1 MYAPPEE
8 KHPEQRIFS
17 MVLYVISAVGALA
30 QYAESI
36 FMNVTGCLVLLA
48 VGFMI
53 KAQKLTADGTIYL
66 SHVRWISRTMSIAS
80 YFLFPVSFGVIL
92 YLTFQY
98 TDIGRIKGELQ
109 SQENHDM
116 AAISAAVQNYVAHY
130 QTTIDRIFICS
141 ITPPIVWWV
150 RRCWYGYQRAKRSE
164 PIDFPDSIF

>member
-17 MVLYVISAVGALA
+17 MALYVISALGAIA

-36 FMNVTGCLVLLA
+36 FMNITGCVILLA
-48 VGFMI
+48 VGFML
-53 KAQKLTADGTIYL
+53 KAQKLTAEGTIYV

-80 YFLFPVSFGVIL
+80 YFLFPVSFIVIL
-92 YLTFQY
+92 YLTFQW
-98 TDIGRIKGELQ
+98 TDMHTIRASLQ
-109 SQENHDM
+109 SAENHDM
-116 AAISAAVQNYVAHY
+116 DAINAAVQNYIAHN
-130 QTTIDRIFICS
+130 QGTIDKIFICS
-141 ITPPIVWWV
+141 ITPPILWWV